1 MKNVPFR
8 CLLESFIVENKT
20 FFFSKNF
27 RTVISKKKKKR
38 IHYYKKNEHTYECL
52 GTINFYVLVS
62 NYLCGCWDKDC
73 FISLTTRITSHRG
86 QKRT

>member
-27 RTVISKKKKKR
+27 RTVISKKKRESTIIKKMNT
-38 IHYYKKNEHTYECL
+38 HMNML
-52 GTINFYVLVS
+52 GN
-62 NYLCGCWDKDC
+62 N
-73 FISLTTRITSHRG
+73 
-86 QKRT
+86 